1 MNNNKEN
8 TNTSRNLISGIS
20 NFINKYITIYFK
32 ETTSNES
39 TITENNND
47 NNIKIK
53 NILEYNDIIGS
64 KSIILHKIYDNNIHR
79 ITDDTLPKLVENQK
93 LYTEL
98 ATKLNKL

>member
-53 NILEYNDIIGS
+53 NIL
-64 KSIILHKIYDNNIHR
+64 
-79 ITDDTLPKLVENQK
+79 
-93 LYTEL
+93 
-98 ATKLNKL
+98 